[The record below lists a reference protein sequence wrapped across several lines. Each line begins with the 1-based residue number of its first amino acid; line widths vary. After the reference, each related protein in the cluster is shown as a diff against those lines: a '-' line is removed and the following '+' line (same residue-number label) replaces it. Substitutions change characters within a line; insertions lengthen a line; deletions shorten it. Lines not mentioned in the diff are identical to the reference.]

1 MQHADME
8 LRAQQLVLAFL
19 GFYNG
24 LIDGIWSDATIRAMQ
39 AFECDDKFLPAVPT
53 TGYPFAAKSRLPK
66 GMYWD
71 KNLVA
76 HTKLTPELAAEL
88 LKKRTPIVHSAPVEN
103 KVETVVET
111 PVETPVETVVEEKAE
126 PVVETPAPQVQR
138 PQGNQQQQPQRD
150 RNDRQRR

>member
-53 TGYPFAAKSRLPK
+53 TGYPFASKSRLPK

-76 HTKLTPELAAEL
+76 HTKLTPEIAAEL
-88 LKKRTPIVHSAPVEN
+88 LKKRTPIVHSAPVE
-103 KVETVVET
+103 KQEVVVE
-111 PVETPVETVVEEKAE
+111 ETPIEKSEPVVEEKAE

-138 PQGNQQQQPQRD
+138 PQVQQQPQRD
-150 RNDRQRR
+150 RNDRHRR

>member
-53 TGYPFAAKSRLPK
+53 TGYPFANRSRLPK

-76 HTKLTPELAAEL
+76 HVKLTPEIAAEL
-88 LKKRTPIVHSAPVEN
+88 LQKRSPRAPDPVARTP
-103 KVETVVET
+103 VETVVET
-111 PVETPVETVVEEKAE
+111 PVETPTETVNEETKE
-126 PVVETPAPQVQR
+126 PVVETPAPEAQR
-138 PQGNQQQQPQRD
+138 TQQQPHRD

>member
-53 TGYPFAAKSRLPK
+53 SGYPFANRSRLPK

-76 HTKLTPELAAEL
+76 HTKLTPEIAAEL
-88 LKKRTPIVHSAPVEN
+88 LQKRSPRAPDPVEQTP
-103 KVETVVET
+103 VETVVET
-111 PVETPVETVVEEKAE
+111 PVETPTETVVEEVKE
-126 PVVETPAPQVQR
+126 TVVETPAPEAQR
-138 PQGNQQQQPQRD
+138 PQQQPQRD
-150 RNDRQRR
+150 RNDRHRR

>member
-24 LIDGIWSDATIRAMQ
+24 MIDGIWSDATIRAMQ
-39 AFECDDKFLPAVPT
+39 AFECDDRFLPAVPT
-53 TGYPFAAKSRLPK
+53 TGYPFANRSRLPK

-76 HTKLTPELAAEL
+76 HTKLTPEIAAEL
-88 LKKRTPIVHSAPVEN
+88 LKKRTQVVHSAPVERE
-103 KVETVVET
+103 VETVVET
-111 PVETPVETVVEEKAE
+111 PVETPTETVVEEQKE
-126 PVVETPAPQVQR
+126 PVVETPAPEVQR
-138 PQGNQQQQPQRD
+138 TQQQPQRD
-150 RNDRQRR
+150 RNDRHRR